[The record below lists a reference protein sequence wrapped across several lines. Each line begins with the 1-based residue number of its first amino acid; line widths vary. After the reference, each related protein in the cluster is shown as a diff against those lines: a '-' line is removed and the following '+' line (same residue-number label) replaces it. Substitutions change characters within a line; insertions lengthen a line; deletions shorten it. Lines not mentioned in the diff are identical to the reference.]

1 MRLLFILSILTIAC
15 SASGQ
20 TNQNS
25 ISQVRY
31 DGFYQTV
38 SDISKEDNDTSY
50 SYLRFYP
57 DGRVISIT
65 SEGTAF
71 DLQEWFNLEMHD
83 ISVGKYQIREKRLYF
98 STTNTSGTVIYRGK
112 ISDQYHLSLRAKSL
126 INGYKDRGK
135 YYFIEISD
143 LK

>member
-1 MRLLFILSILTIAC
+1 MRLLFILYILTIAC
-15 SASGQ
+15 FASGQ
-20 TNQNS
+20 TNQNN
-25 ISQVRY
+25 IPHVRY

-57 DGRVISIT
+57 DGRVISVT

-83 ISVGKYQIREKRLYF
+83 ISVGKYQIREKKLYF
-98 STTNTSGTVIYRGK
+98 STTNTSGTV
-112 ISDQYHLSLRAKSL
+112 STAAK
-126 INGYKDRGK
+126 
-135 YYFIEISD
+135 
-143 LK
+143 